1 VCFLQDIRFFSFS
14 YMSDWPNATAAV
26 PVGIEIASFGAE
38 VLLDHVSDEGLFQRE
53 TRAVDSQTTNAAV
66 IGAGSVVTH
75 DVPDYALMVSRL
87 TRKAGWI
94 CACGQRLDENLYS
107 PACGSAGRRIDEGL
121 EPDMVARFLKIG

>member
-1 VCFLQDIRFFSFS
+1 
-14 YMSDWPNATAAV
+14 M
-26 PVGIEIASFGAE
+26 
-38 VLLDHVSDEGLFQRE
+38 
-53 TRAVDSQTTNAAV
+53 DSQTTNAAV

-75 DVPDYALMVSRL
+75 DVPDYALMVSRPA
-87 TRKAGWI
+87 RQAGWI